1 MPPDSERDPTFR
13 AGTSPHLLHNLWRL
27 RRYVRPYA
35 GQLGWLL
42 IVALAATG
50 ASIAVPLVIRQV
62 VDGPIANRDP
72 GGLFRLGALALVLGL
87 AEAVLIFI
95 RRWVQSSTAL
105 GIESTIRNDIYAHL
119 QRLQVGFHDRWQSGQ
134 LLSRITT
141 DLSVIRRFLSFG
153 LLFLIVNTATY
164 LAVVALLIHLYWPL
178 GLLVAASA
186 VPLFVVS
193 RRFTRS
199 YLAASRRMQDEQGD
213 LATLVE
219 ESTQGLRT
227 IKAFGRRPEM
237 TDRFAVRARQLHD
250 TATGKGRLLA
260 RTSAE
265 FDLVPNLTLAAVLI
279 AGAVAVAYDALT
291 IGELV
296 AFVTLQL
303 MLIWPIESLGW
314 IIANGQEAITAA
326 DRIHEVLDTAPT
338 IVDRPGA
345 VAAAPRRRSA
355 ADSGSNGSAS
365 AIRAS
370 PPGAPRR
377 HPGGATGRDGR
388 HRRRHRIGQDH
399 PAVAGAPAL
408 RRHRRPDHL
417 DGRDIRDVQL
427 TGLRRVVGV
436 AFEEPTL
443 FSMSVW
449 ENLTLGRPDAAEDEV
464 RAALAVAQADFV
476 YDLPW
481 GLATRVGEQGLSLS
495 GGQRQRLALARAVLG
510 RPGVLVLDDPLSAL
524 DVHTEALVE
533 AALVRVLRNTTA
545 LLVVH
550 RPSTVALADRVAL
563 LADGRIAAV
572 GTHSELLAPCRTT
585 GRSSAAAGESD
596 DSDLSPLVTAEPAP
610 QPRHVGRRPTDGAD
624 PLAGHRR
631 PTRRRT
637 RTSRRAGQ
645 RRALARLRSRS
656 RACSAR
662 CSGRTAG

>member
-1 MPPDSERDPTFR
+1 MPPDSDR
-13 AGTSPHLLHNLWRL
+13 APASRIGASPHFGHNLWRL

-42 IVALAATG
+42 IAAFAATG
-50 ASIAVPLVIRQV
+50 ASLAVPLVIRQV
-62 VDGPIANRDP
+62 IDGPIAGRDP
-72 GGLFRLGALALVLGL
+72 GGLFRLGALALLFGL
-87 AEAVLIFI
+87 TEAMLIFI

-105 GIESTIRNDIYAHL
+105 GIEYAIRNDIYAHL

-186 VPLFVVS
+186 LPLFAVS

-265 FDLVPNLTLAAVLI
+265 FDLVPNLTLAVVLV
-279 AGAVAVAYDALT
+279 AGAGAAAYDALT

-314 IIANGQEAITAA
+314 IIANGQEAVTAA
-326 DRIHEVLDTAPT
+326 DRIQEVLDTAPT
-338 IVDRPGA
+338 IVDRPNA
-345 VAAAPRRRSA
+345 VALDRSA
-355 ADSGSNGSAS
+355 VRGQLRFERVSFGYPGV
-365 AIRAS
+365 AS
-370 PPGAPRR
+370 PVLRDVCLEVQPGETVAIV
-377 HPGGATGRDGR
+377 GATGSGKTTLLSLVPRLYDVTAGR
-388 HRRRHRIGQDH
+388 IT
-399 PAVAGAPAL
+399 
-408 RRHRRPDHL
+408 L
-417 DGRDIRDVQL
+417 DGQDIRDVQL
-427 TGLRRVVGV
+427 TGLRRVVGM

-481 GLATRVGEQGLSLS
+481 GLTTRVGEQGLSLS
-495 GGQRQRLALARAVLG
+495 GGQRQRLALARAVLSQ
-510 RPGVLVLDDPLSAL
+510 PGVLVLDDPLSAL
-524 DVHTEALVE
+524 DVHTEARVE
-533 AALVRVLRNTTA
+533 AALAQILRDTTA

-550 RPSTVALADRVAL
+550 RPSTIALADRVAL

-572 GTHSELLAPCRTT
+572 GTHSELLATVPDYRAVLSAEA
-585 GRSSAAAGESD
+585 GDPDDFGLIRS
-596 DSDLSPLVTAEPAP
+596 
-610 QPRHVGRRPTDGAD
+610 
-624 PLAGHRR
+624 
-631 PTRRRT
+631 
-637 RTSRRAGQ
+637 
-645 RRALARLRSRS
+645 
-656 RACSAR
+656 
-662 CSGRTAG
+662 